1 MKALVLNCGS
11 STVKFQLIETDAE
24 MISKNQDR
32 CVAKGSVEK
41 IGTTEAIIRLQA
53 EGHEPVV
60 KVDEVLDHQS
70 AIAACLDLFRSSGLA
85 LGKDKQDIGVVGHRV
100 VHGGEKFSGSQLMT
114 EAVVEEIR
122 SCVEL
127 APLHNPHNLKG
138 YQVCR
143 QLLPEVPQVA
153 VFDTAFHQ
161 TMPQHAYLYGLPYVL
176 YRRHQIRRFG
186 FHGTSHRFVAYRF
199 RQLFNLQREKTNLV
213 TCHLGN
219 GCSVCA
225 IEAGKSIDTSM
236 GFTPLEGLVMGSRCG
251 DVDPA
256 VILHVMAKEDLSLHE
271 ATTLLNRHS
280 GLYGISGISGDM
292 RELQEEQASGN
303 PRARLAIDIFAY
315 RVRKYIAAYCGVL
328 GRVDGLV
335 FTGGIGEN
343 SSVVRALSCE
353 RLNFFGLEIDPEIN
367 AQMVQREGLISTG
380 DSKIKI
386 CVIPTNEELLIARD
400 SVRTVLG
407 IPHPN

>member
-1 MKALVLNCGS
+1 MKVLVLNCGS
-11 STVKFQLIETDAE
+11 STVKFQLIETEAE
-24 MISKNQDR
+24 LIAKNEDR
-32 CVAKGSVEK
+32 FLAKGAVEK
-41 IGTTEAIIRLQA
+41 IGTSEAVIRFQRGQDKA
-53 EGHEPVV
+53 TV
-60 KVDEVLDHQS
+60 KVAEILDHKS
-70 AIAACLDLFRSSGLA
+70 AIGECLNLLRYGDVPFISGTN
-85 LGKDKQDIGVVGHRV
+85 DIGVVGHRV

-114 EAVVEEIR
+114 DAVVEEIR
-122 SCVEL
+122 DCIEL

-138 YQVCR
+138 YQVCQ

-161 TMPQHAYLYGLPYVL
+161 TMPPSAYLYGLPYLL
-176 YRRHQIRRFG
+176 YRRHQIRRYG

-199 RQLFNLQREKTNLV
+199 RQIFNRQKETTNLI

-225 IEAGKSIDTSM
+225 IEGGRSVDTSM

-256 VILHVMAKEDLSLHE
+256 IILHVMAKEDLSVHE
-271 ATTLLNRHS
+271 ATTLLNKHS
-280 GLYGISGISGDM
+280 GLYGISGVSGDM
-292 RELQEEQASGN
+292 RELQQEAESGHT
-303 PRARLAIDIFAY
+303 RAQLAIDIFTY

-328 GRVDGLV
+328 GKVDGLI

-343 SSVVRALSCE
+343 APAIRGASCQG
-353 RLNFFGLEIDPEIN
+353 LGLFGIEIDPAAN
-367 AQMVQREGLISTG
+367 AQASGKEGVIS
-380 DSKIKI
+380 SPSSRVRI

-407 IPHPN
+407 IPHAN

>member
-1 MKALVLNCGS
+1 MNALVLNCGS

-24 MISKNQDR
+24 LIGRNADQ
-32 CVAKGSVEK
+32 CLAKGSIEK
-41 IGTTEAIIRLQA
+41 IGTSEALIRFQR
-53 EGHEPVV
+53 GQDKPTV
-60 KVDEVLDHQS
+60 KVAEVLDHKS
-70 AIAACLDLFRSSGLA
+70 AITECLSLLSSGDA
-85 LGKDKQDIGVVGHRV
+85 PFIGGTSRIGVVGHRV

-114 EAVVEEIR
+114 EAVVEDIR
-122 SCVEL
+122 ECIEL

-138 YQVCR
+138 YQVCH

-161 TMPQHAYLYGLPYVL
+161 SMPPCAYLYGLPYML
-176 YRRHQIRRFG
+176 YRRHQIRRYG

-199 RQLFNLQREKTNLV
+199 RQLFNLPKDTTNLV

-225 IEAGKSIDTSM
+225 IEGGRSVDTSM

-256 VILHVMAKEDLSLHE
+256 IVLHLMAKEDMSLHE
-271 ATTLLNRHS
+271 VTTLLNKHS
-280 GLYGISGISGDM
+280 GLYGISGVSGDM
-292 RELQEEQASGN
+292 RDLQQEAESGHA
-303 PRARLAIDIFAY
+303 RAQLAIDVFSY

-328 GRVDGLV
+328 GKVDGLI

-343 SSVVRALSCE
+343 SATIRARSCE
-353 RLNFFGLEIDPEIN
+353 RLAFFGIDIDSEAN
-367 AQMVQREGLISTG
+367 AQISGMEGVISLPG
-380 DSKIKI
+380 SRVKI

-407 IPHPN
+407 IPHPS

>member
-1 MKALVLNCGS
+1 MKVLVINCGS

-24 MISKNQDR
+24 LIARNEDR
-32 CVAKGSVEK
+32 FLAKGAVDK
-41 IGTTEAIIRLQA
+41 IGTTEALIRFQNRTA
-53 EGHEPVV
+53 KPAI
-60 KVDEVLDHQS
+60 KVAEVLDHKS
-70 AIAACLDLFRSSGLA
+70 AINECLNLLRSGDTPFIGRA
-85 LGKDKQDIGVVGHRV
+85 NDIGVIGHRV
-100 VHGGEKFSGSQLMT
+100 VHGGERFSGSQLMT

-122 SCVEL
+122 DCIEL

-138 YQVCR
+138 HEVCQ

-161 TMPQHAYLYGLPYVL
+161 TMPPAAYLYGLPYLL
-176 YRRHQIRRFG
+176 YRQHQIRRYG

-199 RQLFNLQREKTNLV
+199 RQIFDLQKETTNLI

-225 IEAGKSIDTSM
+225 IEGGKSVDTSM

-251 DVDPA
+251 DLDPA
-256 VILHVMAKEDLSLHE
+256 IVLHLMAKEDLSLHE
-271 ATTLLNRHS
+271 VTTLLNKHS
-280 GLYGISGISGDM
+280 GLYGISGVSGDM
-292 RELQEEQASGN
+292 RELQQEADAGHT
-303 PRARLAIDIFAY
+303 RAQLAIDIFAY

-328 GRVDGLV
+328 GRVDGLI

-343 SSVVRALSCE
+343 APPIRAASCE
-353 RLNFFGLEIDPEIN
+353 RLGLFGIEIDSTSNTQISGK
-367 AQMVQREGLISTG
+367 EGVISST
-380 DSKIKI
+380 SSRVKV

-407 IPHPN
+407 IPHPS

>member
-1 MKALVLNCGS
+1 MKVLVLNCGS

-24 MISKNQDR
+24 LIARNEDR
-32 CVAKGSVEK
+32 FLAKGIIEK
-41 IGTTEAIIRLQA
+41 IGTTEALIRFQHGREKA
-53 EGHEPVV
+53 TV
-60 KVDEVLDHQS
+60 KVAEILDHKS
-70 AIAACLDLFRSSGLA
+70 AIGECLNLLRSGDTPFISS
-85 LGKDKQDIGVVGHRV
+85 KNDIGVVGHRV

-114 EAVVEEIR
+114 DAVVEEIR
-122 SCVEL
+122 ECIEL

-138 YQVCR
+138 YQVCQ

-161 TMPQHAYLYGLPYVL
+161 TMPPSAYLYGLPYLL
-176 YRRHQIRRFG
+176 YRRHQIRRYG
-186 FHGTSHRFVAYRF
+186 FHGTSHRFGAYRV
-199 RQLFNLQREKTNLV
+199 RQIFNLQKEATNLV

-225 IEAGKSIDTSM
+225 IEGGKSVDTSM

-256 VILHVMAKEDLSLHE
+256 IILHVMAKEDLSVHE
-271 ATTLLNRHS
+271 ATTLLNKHS
-280 GLYGISGISGDM
+280 GLYGISGVSGDM
-292 RELQEEQASGN
+292 RELQQEAEAGHA
-303 PRARLAIDIFAY
+303 RAQLAISIFAY

-328 GRVDGLV
+328 GKVDGLI

-343 SSVVRALSCE
+343 APAIRAASCE
-353 RLNFFGLEIDPEIN
+353 RLGLFGIEIDPATN
-367 AQMVQREGLISTG
+367 AQASGKEGVISSPT
-380 DSKIKI
+380 SRVTV
-386 CVIPTNEELLIARD
+386 CVVPTNEELLIARD

-407 IPHPN
+407 VPHPN

>member
-1 MKALVLNCGS
+1 MKVLVLNCGS

-24 MISKNQDR
+24 LIAKNEDR
-32 CVAKGSVEK
+32 FLAKGAVEK
-41 IGTTEAIIRLQA
+41 IGTTEALIRFQSGNA
-53 EGHEPVV
+53 KPSV
-60 KVDEVLDHQS
+60 KVAEILDHKS
-70 AIAACLDLFRSSGLA
+70 AIEECLNLLRSGDAPFIGSANDSGV
-85 LGKDKQDIGVVGHRV
+85 IGHRV
-100 VHGGEKFSGSQLMT
+100 VHGGEKFSGSRLLT
-114 EAVVEEIR
+114 DAVVEEIR
-122 SCVEL
+122 ECIEL

-138 YQVCR
+138 HQVCQ

-161 TMPQHAYLYGLPYVL
+161 SMPPSAYLYGLPYLL
-176 YRRHQIRRFG
+176 YRRHQIRRYG

-199 RQLFNLQREKTNLV
+199 RQIFNLQKEKTHLI

-225 IEAGKSIDTSM
+225 IEGGKSVDTSM
-236 GFTPLEGLVMGSRCG
+236 GFTPLEGLVMGTRCG

-256 VILHVMAKEDLSLHE
+256 IILHVMAKEDLSLNE
-271 ATTLLNRHS
+271 ATTLLNKHS
-280 GLYGISGISGDM
+280 GLYGISGVSGDM
-292 RELQEEQASGN
+292 RELQQEAESGHT
-303 PRARLAIDIFAY
+303 RAQLAIDIFMY

-328 GRVDGLV
+328 GKVDGLI

-343 SSVVRALSCE
+343 APLIRAGSCK
-353 RLNFFGLEIDPEIN
+353 RLGFFGINIDPEAN
-367 AQMVQREGLISTG
+367 AKISGTEGVISSAG
-380 DSKIKI
+380 SQIKV

-407 IPHPN
+407 IPHFN

>member
-1 MKALVLNCGS
+1 MNALVLNCGS
-11 STVKFQLIETDAE
+11 STVKFQLIETDGELIAR
-24 MISKNQDR
+24 NADQ
-32 CVAKGSVEK
+32 CLAKGSIEK
-41 IGTTEAIIRLQA
+41 IGTSEALIRFQK
-53 EGHEPVV
+53 GQDKPTV
-60 KVDEVLDHQS
+60 KVAEVLDHKS
-70 AIAACLDLFRSSGLA
+70 AITECLSLLSSGDA
-85 LGKDKQDIGVVGHRV
+85 PFIGGTNRIGVVGHRV

-114 EAVVEEIR
+114 EAVVEDIR
-122 SCVEL
+122 ECIEL

-138 YQVCR
+138 YQVCH

-161 TMPQHAYLYGLPYVL
+161 SMPPCAYLYGLPYML
-176 YRRHQIRRFG
+176 YRRHQIRRYG

-199 RQLFNLQREKTNLV
+199 RQLFNLPKDTTNLV

-225 IEAGKSIDTSM
+225 IEGGRSVDTSM

-256 VILHVMAKEDLSLHE
+256 IVLHLMAKEDMSLHE
-271 ATTLLNRHS
+271 VTTLLNKHS
-280 GLYGISGISGDM
+280 GLYGISGVSGDM
-292 RELQEEQASGN
+292 RDLQQEAESGHA
-303 PRARLAIDIFAY
+303 RAQLAIDVFSY

-328 GRVDGLV
+328 GKVDGLI

-343 SSVVRALSCE
+343 SATIRARSCE
-353 RLNFFGLEIDPEIN
+353 RLAFFGIDIDSEAN
-367 AQMVQREGLISTG
+367 AQISGMEGVISLPG
-380 DSKIKI
+380 SRVKI

-407 IPHPN
+407 IPHPS

>member
-1 MKALVLNCGS
+1 
-11 STVKFQLIETDAE
+11 
-24 MISKNQDR
+24 
-32 CVAKGSVEK
+32 
-41 IGTTEAIIRLQA
+41 
-53 EGHEPVV
+53 
-60 KVDEVLDHQS
+60 
-70 AIAACLDLFRSSGLA
+70 
-85 LGKDKQDIGVVGHRV
+85 
-100 VHGGEKFSGSQLMT
+100 
-114 EAVVEEIR
+114 
-122 SCVEL
+122 
-127 APLHNPHNLKG
+127 
-138 YQVCR
+138 
-143 QLLPEVPQVA
+143 
-153 VFDTAFHQ
+153 
-161 TMPQHAYLYGLPYVL
+161 
-176 YRRHQIRRFG
+176 
-186 FHGTSHRFVAYRF
+186 
-199 RQLFNLQREKTNLV
+199 
-213 TCHLGN
+213 
-219 GCSVCA
+219 
-225 IEAGKSIDTSM
+225 M

-280 GLYGISGISGDM
+280 GLYGISGISSDM

-315 RVRKYIAAYCGVL
+315 RIRKYIAAYCGVL

-353 RLNFFGLEIDPEIN
+353 RLNILGLEIDPELNTQI
-367 AQMVQREGLISTG
+367 VQKEGLISTA

>member
-1 MKALVLNCGS
+1 MNALVLNCGS

-24 MISKNQDR
+24 LIGRNADQ
-32 CVAKGSVEK
+32 CLAKGSIEK
-41 IGTTEAIIRLQA
+41 IGTSEALIRFQK
-53 EGHEPVV
+53 GQDKPTV
-60 KVDEVLDHQS
+60 KVAEVLDHKS
-70 AIAACLDLFRSSGLA
+70 AITECLSLLSSGDA
-85 LGKDKQDIGVVGHRV
+85 PFIGGTNRIGVVGHRV

-114 EAVVEEIR
+114 EGVVEDIR
-122 SCVEL
+122 ECIEL

-138 YQVCR
+138 YQVCH

-161 TMPQHAYLYGLPYVL
+161 SMPPSAYLYGLPYIL
-176 YRRHQIRRFG
+176 YRRHQIRRYG

-199 RQLFNLQREKTNLV
+199 RQLFNLPKDTTNLV

-225 IEAGKSIDTSM
+225 IEGGRSVDTSM

-256 VILHVMAKEDLSLHE
+256 IVLHLMAKEDMSLHE
-271 ATTLLNRHS
+271 VTTLLNKHS
-280 GLYGISGISGDM
+280 GLYGISGVSGDM
-292 RELQEEQASGN
+292 RDLQQEAESGHA
-303 PRARLAIDIFAY
+303 RAQLAIDVFSY

-328 GRVDGLV
+328 GKVDGLI

-343 SSVVRALSCE
+343 SATIRARSCE
-353 RLNFFGLEIDPEIN
+353 RLAFFGIDIDSEAN
-367 AQMVQREGLISTG
+367 AQISGMEGVISLPG
-380 DSKIKI
+380 SRVKI

-407 IPHPN
+407 IPHPS